1 MTDTGIDAAGDNSN
15 SLSQMQSRAQS
26 LTPGVLGVYGF
37 MALPLALVGYPVAIW
52 LPAFYAGH
60 VGLPLAAV
68 ATPEIIPPPPMGTM
82 IMSSSAPISLAWLEM
97 ARGVLDRAL

>member
-68 ATPEIIPPPPMGTM
+68 ATMLLLAKLTDVVTDPAVGL
-82 IMSSSAPISLAWLEM
+82 ISDRMRTPLAGV
-97 ARGVLDRAL
+97 AR

>member
-1 MTDTGIDAAGDNSN
+1 MMDTGIDATGGNSQIQAQ
-15 SLSQMQSRAQS
+15 SQMQS
-26 LTPGVLGVYGF
+26 LTTNVLGVYGF

-68 ATPEIIPPPPMGTM
+68 ATMLL
-82 IMSSSAPISLAWLEM
+82 LAKLTD
-97 ARGVLDRAL
+97 V